1 MGQLIFDKTACMYS
15 SILARVAHLD
25 TVVSVDDAEHVE
37 QLPLVLVD
45 PLDLDVEHG
54 VRADLQTGNR
64 EPGLNGGSLHLSA
77 ALYVGKNASMM
88 RRG

>member
-1 MGQLIFDKTACMYS
+1 MTLNHTPMGQVMIDNTTCMYS
-15 SILARVAHLD
+15 SILACVSHLD

-54 VRADLQTGNR
+54 IRADLQTGNR
-64 EPGLNGGSLHLSA
+64 SQG
-77 ALYVGKNASMM
+77 
-88 RRG
+88 